1 MLYAVVSKDLYR
13 YETDA
18 LLHAFYPGEEVRT
31 VLEEED
37 KREAAGA
44 DPFLYVRFARD
55 RISLEI
61 TPASGERKQAS
72 AAAPDGAGPLDD
84 KSPETRDLYKHLLY
98 ETLCAVTGRTLP
110 WGELIGVRP
119 TKIAMKQ
126 LEAGSSVE
134 EAARYMT
141 ERHYCSSE
149 KAMLA
154 VDIAARERELLDPGL
169 TEGWSLYVSIPYCP
183 TTCMYCSFPSYPL
196 AGRAGEVRQY
206 LAALASEMRL
216 VAELMEGRRLDTV
229 YFGGG
234 TPTALSADE
243 LRFVLDLTASLFD
256 ISRLKEWTVE
266 AGRPDSITEDKLA
279 AMRQYPVT
287 RISVNPQTMND
298 ETLKIIGRR
307 HTAQQTAD
315 AFRMARACGFD
326 NINMDIILGLPGEG
340 LQDVRHTLAEIE
352 KLSPES
358 LTVHSLAVKK
368 GSRLQ
373 EYIAEAGY
381 GIVMNGG
388 GEMET
393 AIGSAVRMGMKPYY
407 LYRQKNMTGDQENIG
422 FAKDG
427 KYGLYNILMM
437 EEIQSVA
444 AVGAGSV
451 SKIVRP
457 GGKIVRS
464 DDPKEVSVY
473 IDKIEE
479 LCARRREVFNNSCN
493 MD

>member
-31 VLEEED
+31 VLEEDE

-44 DPFLYVRFARD
+44 DPFLYVRFEPD
-55 RISLEI
+55 RITVSVS
-61 TPASGERKQAS
+61 PAGAEGRQAS
-72 AAAPDGAGPLDD
+72 AGVPEGAGPLDE
-84 KSPETRDLYKHLLY
+84 KSSETRDVYKHLLY
-98 ETLCAVTGRTLP
+98 GILCSVTGKTLP

-126 LEAGSSVE
+126 LEAGSSVAD
-134 EAARYMT
+134 AARYMQ
-141 ERHYCSSE
+141 ERHFCSRE
-149 KAMLA
+149 KALLA
-154 VDIAARERELLDPGL
+154 ADIAERERKLLDASL
-169 TEGWSLYVSIPYCP
+169 AEGWSLYVSIPYCP

-196 AGRAGEVRQY
+196 AGRGGQVRDY
-206 LAALASEMRL
+206 LTALAAEMRL
-216 VAELMEGRRLDTV
+216 VADLMKGRRLDTV

-234 TPTALSADE
+234 TPTALSAEE
-243 LRFVLDLTASLFD
+243 LRFVLEQTADLFD

-266 AGRPDSITEDKLA
+266 AGRPDSITEEKLA
-279 AMRQYPVT
+279 AMRQFPVT

-298 ETLKIIGRR
+298 ETLRIIGRR
-307 HTAQQTAD
+307 HTAAQTAE
-315 AFRMARACGFD
+315 AFRMARQYGFD

-340 LQDVRHTLAEIE
+340 LQDVRHTLEEIE

-358 LTVHSLAVKK
+358 LTAHSLAVKK

-381 GIVMNGG
+381 GTVMNGG

-393 AIGSAVRMGMKPYY
+393 AIESAARMDMRPYY

-422 FAKDG
+422 FAREG

-451 SKIVRP
+451 SKIVQP
-457 GGKIVRS
+457 GGKIVRT
-464 DDPKEVSVY
+464 DEPKEVSVY
-473 IDKIEE
+473 IDKIGE
-479 LCARRREVFNNSCN
+479 LCAKRQSVFENSCRTE
-493 MD
+493 